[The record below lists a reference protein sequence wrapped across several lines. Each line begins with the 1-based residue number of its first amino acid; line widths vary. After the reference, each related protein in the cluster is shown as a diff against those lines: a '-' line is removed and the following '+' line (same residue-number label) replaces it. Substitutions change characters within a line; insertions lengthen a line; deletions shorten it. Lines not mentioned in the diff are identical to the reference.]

1 MILKVKYLN
10 VKKYIKIPEPCMD
23 LFMIEEFSLSES
35 SSLTDTCSLTS
46 SQDSMAEVSLCK
58 QARLEEELL
67 QSVPARDLVKKVLL
81 DKPGGA
87 AVLKEYED
95 TGSIC
100 DSSRRQMVNILA
112 AHMTE
117 TEGRV
122 PQRLTREKYALGII
136 TLFPSLK
143 DPLSRKG
150 YEHFYDAQSGS
161 GFLAWRLKTIQR
173 KTKLHSPTP
182 NNPKTMTGGPTCAR
196 DIGQGGEQDES
207 CKEAISLMTHTN
219 DDDIIFQKM
228 RETFAYRQ
236 KLIRSPDTSA
246 SVLSVFPRLLDTKGL
261 VLQDFSLLFGSEI
274 STRLLE
280 RWPSYKPK
288 LIKEASSLAQTPL
301 LQRLLQSARE
311 EPVLSSADNLQ
322 GWDSD
327 MSTLLL
333 LLHILSPQSTGRK
346 RTYKISTSR
355 AMDNLVVFHKS
366 CQSLDE
372 HLDAD
377 DRRQPYLLASG
388 LHKKAISNYY
398 IVMDKKLIP
407 CQGNTSLAAFDELFK
422 VHFVFSLSYD
432 ESLHTMFTFLQT
444 TVYNIDVGST
454 RESPK
459 VRELRAKL
467 MNDHV

>member
-1 MILKVKYLN
+1 
-10 VKKYIKIPEPCMD
+10 
-23 LFMIEEFSLSES
+23 SSE
-35 SSLTDTCSLTS
+35 
-46 SQDSMAEVSLCK
+46 DSVAEVSLCK

-182 NNPKTMTGGPTCAR
+182 NNPKAMTGGPTCAR

-207 CKEAISLMTHTN
+207 CKETISLMTHTN
-219 DDDIIFQKM
+219 DNDIIFQKM

-236 KLIRSPDTSA
+236 KLIHSPDTSA

-301 LQRLLQSARE
+301 LQRLLQS
-311 EPVLSSADNLQ
+311 
-322 GWDSD
+322 
-327 MSTLLL
+327 
-333 LLHILSPQSTGRK
+333 
-346 RTYKISTSR
+346 
-355 AMDNLVVFHKS
+355 S

-459 VRELRAKL
+459 RFNPAFSFHLSPVRRLPETEASYQVSFNTCLLYYTKQGQTSFRNESVWMLARFSCRCSLSSTLFNQNKL
-467 MNDHV
+467 PH